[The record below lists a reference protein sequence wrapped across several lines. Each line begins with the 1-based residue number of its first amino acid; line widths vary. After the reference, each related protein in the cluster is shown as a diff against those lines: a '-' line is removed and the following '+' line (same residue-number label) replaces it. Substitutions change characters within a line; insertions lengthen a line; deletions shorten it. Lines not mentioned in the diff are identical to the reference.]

1 MIASGFRHIKG
12 FTLIELIVVIAVIG
26 ILAGIS
32 IVGFGRYQ
40 LDTRNTRRSSSI
52 ISISEALEKYYDING
67 EYPSC
72 SALSATGTIVS
83 QTTLK
88 GINQSTLIAPQA
100 SSLDTNSIKC
110 TSSGSVLTP
119 SGVDFFEY
127 QGDGSA
133 TCNGSGSCLQF
144 TLKYKDEA
152 SGTIK
157 TISSRRQVNL
167 ATSGTPV
174 LSISSTAF
182 SQVNLTWTSINN
194 ATSYTV
200 QYANDNG
207 FTTSPVVQSV
217 GTTSLSILG
226 LITGKTYYFRVQA
239 VNSSSTTN
247 WSNTVSLVANFT
259 SLTWTQQTGSGS
271 RNFYATT
278 ISDDGTKLAATNYN
292 GYIYTSTDSG
302 VTWVERTSSG
312 KRPWN
317 YTIESSADGSK
328 LVAAAATDYATTPN
342 IPGGIYTSTDA
353 GATWTAQTSI
363 GEQMW
368 AGVAISADGTKISVA
383 GNSIYVSGDSGATWT
398 NRSPN
403 NAGGWYRIVSS
414 LNGTVIAAE
423 QNSTIYISTNSGVSW
438 TARAAFNSG
447 FAMSNDG
454 TKLFAGDYP
463 GYLYTSTDSG
473 VSWTQR
479 TSAGSRNWRQFSS
492 SSDGTKLV
500 TFDNPGFIYTSIDSG
515 VTWTAQSS
523 GGAIYRQGLD
533 SSPDGS
539 KIVVGPSGGYIFTG
553 SYGP

>member
-1 MIASGFRHIKG
+1 MKRQMNRMLG

-26 ILAGIS
+26 ILATITV
-32 IVGFGRYQ
+32 VGFGRYQ
-40 LDTRNTRRSSSI
+40 GDTRDARRSSSASVI
-52 ISISEALEKYYDING
+52 VEALEKYYDLNG

-72 SALSATGTIVS
+72 SAMTSANVITN
-83 QTTLK
+83 TLQ
-88 GINQSTLIAPQA
+88 GVNSGSIIAPQA
-100 SSLDTNSIKC
+100 ASNSTNSIQC
-110 TSSGSVLTP
+110 TGSGNVLTIN
-119 SGVDFFEY
+119 GVDFFEY

-133 TCNGSGSCLQF
+133 ACNSTGSCLNY
-144 TLKYKDEA
+144 TLKYKNEA
-152 SGTIK
+152 SGQIK
-157 TISSRRQVNL
+157 TIASRRN
-167 ATSGTPV
+167 A
-174 LSISSTAF
+174 SIAMSAAPTLNVSSTGL
-182 SQVNLTWTSINN
+182 SSVNLTWTAVNN
-194 ATSYTV
+194 ASSYNV
-200 QYANDNG
+200 QYATNNTFSTGVIAASASDVSLPITG
-207 FTTSPVVQSV
+207 LTS
-217 GTTSLSILG
+217 GTTYS
-226 LITGKTYYFRVQA
+226 FRVQA
-239 VNSSSTTN
+239 VASTSTGS
-247 WSNTVSLVANFT
+247 WSNIVTLTLNFT
-259 SLTWTQQTGSGS
+259 TLTWTQQIGSGA

-302 VTWVERTSSG
+302 VTWIERTSAG

-317 YTIESSADGSK
+317 YTIESSADGTK
-328 LVAAAATDYATTPN
+328 LVAAASISYVTPN
-342 IPGGIYTSTDA
+342 IPGGIYTSNDA
-353 GATWTAQTSI
+353 GATWTAQTSL

-403 NAGGWYRIVSS
+403 TAGGWYRIVSS
-414 LNGTVIAAE
+414 LNGTIIAAE
-423 QNSTIYISTNSGVSW
+423 QNSTIYISTNSGVTW

-454 TKLFAGDYP
+454 TKLIAGDYP

-473 VSWTQR
+473 ASWTQR

-539 KIVVGPSGGYIFTG
+539 KIVIGPSGGYIFTG